1 MHYMKNKYVF
11 LLLILFLISTL
22 AQAQFKPGD
31 VGYKP
36 AETKLFK
43 SQKVKTQI
51 QTVVDEEYYVST
63 LQVNYYNT
71 DGQLTKIAYD
81 QDTSMP
87 AAERGPEMKDEF
99 TYDENGNI
107 KLIVMYGYDLVDLEH
122 GFKYDKKGKLIES
135 NFASAEARSYTYTYD
150 DAGNINQRLGKVAV
164 FELDAEGNST
174 DKMVMVDYEKSEYTW
189 DANKNLITETFYT
202 GGELYYKIIYTY
214 DASNRVSG
222 YKVFYEL
229 GEDAPPAFTVTFTYD
244 KNGLPEQM
252 ITEEEGFRL
261 TNYFAYTFY

>member
-1 MHYMKNKYVF
+1 MKNKYVF
-11 LLLILFLISTL
+11 LLLILILISSL

-51 QTVVDEEYYVST
+51 QTVVDDEYFTSN

-71 DGQLTKIAYD
+71 DGQLTKIVYD

-87 AAERGPEMKDEF
+87 VEERGPEMKDEF
-99 TYDENGNI
+99 TYDEKGNV
-107 KLIVMYGYDLVDLEH
+107 KLIRLSGYDLIDLEH

-150 DAGNINQRLGKVAV
+150 DAGIIIQRLGKVAV
-164 FELDAEGNST
+164 FEVDAEGNST
-174 DKMVMVDYEKSEYTW
+174 DKMVMVDYEKNEYTW
-189 DANKNLITETFYT
+189 DANNNLISEIFYT

-222 YKVFYEL
+222 YKVYYEL
-229 GEDAPPAFTVTFTYD
+229 AIDAPAAFTVTFTYGQ
-244 KNGLPEQM
+244 NGLLEQM
-252 ITEEEGFRL
+252 VTDEEGFRL